1 MDDGY
6 DESVWDTFVAC
17 MLASGKAH
25 ERRSRFGDKPAVY
38 IAGREVAH
46 LEAPR
51 IIDLR
56 VTRQGWSRVA
66 NEFRS
71 DPAVCRDPARRD
83 WIELRLRSPQDL
95 ERLASLVTVAITE
108 NE

>member
-6 DESVWDTFVAC
+6 DESVWDAFVAR

-25 ERRSRFGDKPAVY
+25 ERRSRFGDKPAIY

-56 VTRQGWSRVA
+56 ITRQGWSRVES
-66 NEFRS
+66 EFRS
-71 DPAVCRDPARRD
+71 DPAVCRDRARRD
-83 WIELRLRSPQDL
+83 WIELRPRSPEDL
-95 ERLASLVTVAITE
+95 ERLASLLAVAIAE
-108 NE
+108 NA